1 MNTGSREG
9 KVNKT
14 PDVSPALAAVLA
26 KTPVKLPLRVADVFE
41 RETFREPRRLFRRA
55 GEGELPGF
63 T

>member
-26 KTPVKLPLRVADVFE
+26 KIPVKLPLRVADVFE
-41 RETFREPRRLFRRA
+41 RETFRELWRLFRRA
-55 GEGELPGF
+55 GEGEPPGF

>member
-1 MNTGSREG
+1 M
-9 KVNKT
+9 NKT